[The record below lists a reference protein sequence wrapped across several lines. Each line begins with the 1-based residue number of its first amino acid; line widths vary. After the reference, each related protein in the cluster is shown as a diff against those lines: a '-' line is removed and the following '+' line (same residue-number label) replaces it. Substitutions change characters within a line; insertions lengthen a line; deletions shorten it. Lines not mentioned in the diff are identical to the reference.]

1 MKYFSKE
8 DKIEIN
14 RVLEDIEGRLDDN
27 LIKLMMKLIFKTRI
41 KIKKEDFQ
49 LYSSNI
55 DEIPDKSLKAFSLGS
70 FFGQSFQISLD
81 LAKKLDLKL
90 DVNQKRILREF
101 IFFLVLF
108 RFGKEST

>member
-1 MKYFSKE
+1 MIKFSKE

-14 RVLEDIEGRLDDN
+14 SILESIEGRLDEN

-41 KIKKEDFQ
+41 NIKKEDFQ

-55 DEIPDKSLKAFSLGS
+55 NEIPDKSLNAFSVGS
-70 FFGQSFQISLD
+70 YFGQSFQISLD
-81 LAKKLDLKL
+81 LAKKFNLKL
-90 DVNQKRILREF
+90 DANQKRILREF

-108 RFGKEST
+108 KFGKESV